1 MKQAA
6 NWRWIVVLVGVLI
19 WSAGCSSSSDSSGA
33 TELVVGNMGEVS
45 IAANG
50 TNAYRFTATSTSI
63 YSISWDMVSTGDATT
78 LVLVISEPF
87 TCTVLGSNS
96 VCTYTNNLD
105 AGTSYQ
111 FEIAEASGVATTFRI
126 GVAVA
131 AGP

>member
-1 MKQAA
+1 MKQAT

-33 TELVVGNMGEVS
+33 TELTVGNMGGVS

-63 YSISWDMVSTGDATT
+63 YLISWDMVSTGDATT
-78 LVLVISEPF
+78 LDLVMSEPF
-87 TCTVLGSNS
+87 TCTAFGSNS
-96 VCTYTNNLD
+96 VCATTNNLD

-111 FEIAEASGVATTFRI
+111 FDINEVSGVATTFRI
-126 GVAVA
+126 GVAVG
-131 AGP
+131 GP